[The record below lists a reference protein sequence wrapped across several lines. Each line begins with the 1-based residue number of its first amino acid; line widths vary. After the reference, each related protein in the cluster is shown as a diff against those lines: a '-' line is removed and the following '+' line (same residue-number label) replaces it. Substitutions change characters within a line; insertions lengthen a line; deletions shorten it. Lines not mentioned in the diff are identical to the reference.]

1 MRRPAVVGLQ
11 PDNQPM
17 SATLATSPSPAA
29 GTACLTVFQGRV
41 ADRNPLGM
49 AGSQRMGQSLA
60 QRLGLAPHIV
70 GTPRTPL
77 AARWDV
83 ELEAARPELEA
94 LSRALENAL
103 QRRDVPITTLGRCAA
118 SVATLPVVARHRRD
132 AAIVWFDAHA
142 DSNLPANSASGY
154 LGGLVLTGAAGLWD
168 TGLSSDLQLAQV
180 VLVGARDIDAAEQA
194 LIDNGTLRLVKPGK
208 DLAEQLAIAIGR
220 RPVYIHLDCDV
231 LEPGIVPT
239 EYLVPGGLTLTQ
251 LNQAATV
258 LARNEVVGV
267 EIAEFQSRW
276 PGTDTEASPEALIDA
291 LLPLLSK
298 ICPTG
303 VGLTELNHHTENRP

>member
-1 MRRPAVVGLQ
+1 MTQHTGTPPTQDDTQPHPAK
-11 PDNQPM
+11 
-17 SATLATSPSPAA
+17 PAQ
-29 GTACLTVFQGRV
+29 LTVFQGRV

-49 AGSQRMGQSLA
+49 AGAQRMGQALA
-60 QRLGLAPHIV
+60 QRLGLSPQVV

-77 AARWDV
+77 AAPWDV
-83 ELEAARPELEA
+83 ELNAARPELEELA
-94 LSRALENAL
+94 RAMERTL
-103 QRRDVPITTLGRCAA
+103 QRGQIPITTLGRCAA
-118 SVATLPVVARHRRD
+118 AIATLPVVARHHPD

-168 TGLSSDLQLAQV
+168 TGMSGDLHLDQV
-180 VLVGARDIDAAEQA
+180 VLVGARDIDPAEQA
-194 LIDNGTLRLVKPGK
+194 LIDSGTLRLVPPGK
-208 DLAEQLAIAIGR
+208 DLAQRLAAAIGQ

-239 EYLVPGGLTLTQ
+239 EYLVPGGLSLAD
-251 LNQAATV
+251 LGEATTA
-258 LARNEVVGV
+258 LAKNAVVGL

-276 PGTDTEASPEALIDA
+276 PEANTEASPDALIDA

-298 ICPTG
+298 ICPG
-303 VGLTELNHHTENRP
+303 V